1 MKQAK
6 EAAESANRAKSEF
19 LANISHEIRTP
30 LNTIVGFSELLSEQ
44 TTDKKHLN
52 HLYAI
57 KAAGKTLLTLI
68 NDILDLSKI
77 EVGQLELLYKVV
89 NPNVIFNE
97 IQQFFAVKIAEKNI
111 DFLVEIDKE
120 LPQTL
125 LLDETRLRQVL
136 FNLIGNAIKF
146 TEKGYVKLH
155 ADKICKGKS
164 CKNVDLIFSVID
176 TGIGIPEE
184 RQDIIFETFQQQ
196 DGKST
201 RKYEGTGLG
210 LAITKRLVEM
220 MNGKISVKSTVGV
233 GSIFE
238 IILRN
243 IKVCY
248 TEDLK
253 ESKKPAP
260 IIQAPTIEEKI
271 PKNLTIARLPELIKT
286 LESDIIP
293 IWKEI
298 SGPIE
303 INIVDDFAEQI
314 ITLGKE
320 YNVSLLTHYGE
331 NLSEFSLHINIK

>member
-1 MKQAK
+1 
-6 EAAESANRAKSEF
+6 
-19 LANISHEIRTP
+19 
-30 LNTIVGFSELLSEQ
+30 
-44 TTDKKHLN
+44 
-52 HLYAI
+52 
-57 KAAGKTLLTLI
+57 LTLI

-77 EVGQLELLYKVV
+77 EVGQLDILYKMV
-89 NPNVIFNE
+89 NPHVIFNE

-111 DFLVEIDKE
+111 DFIVEIDKE

-146 TEKGYVKLH
+146 TDKGYVKLH
-155 ADKICKGKS
+155 ANKICKEKS
-164 CKNVDLIFSVID
+164 CKNVDLIFSIID
-176 TGIGIPEE
+176 TGIGIPKE

-220 MNGKISVKSTVGV
+220 MNGTILVKSTVGV

-243 IKVCY
+243 VKVCY
-248 TEDLK
+248 TGNLK
-253 ESKKPAP
+253 ETPAP
-260 IIQAPTIEEKI
+260 IIQATIEEEIPENLKI
-271 PKNLTIARLPELIKT
+271 AKLPELIKT

-293 IWKEI
+293 LWKEI

-303 INIVDDFAEQI
+303 MNLVDEFAEQI
-314 ITLGKE
+314 IILGKE
-320 YNVSLLTHYGE
+320 YNVSLLTHYGQ
-331 NLSEFSLHINIK
+331 NLSEFSQHINIKEIKKTLKKFPQIITSLKGQQ